1 MARLH
6 YLSLHQFRNYKK
18 ASIYLG
24 PKINLFIGKNGQG
37 KTNCLEAIALLI
49 AGKSFRTSF
58 FKEMILNNEEA
69 FEIQAV
75 FERHDLEQTLSVQY
89 HPQRRRLKHNETV
102 YASLVPLIGLLQG
115 VFFSSYQNA
124 LVRGT
129 PSVRRRFLDLQCSQ
143 IDPLYL
149 HHLKRYQKALK
160 DRNLFLKQKNLSHL
174 YPYDVLLAQ
183 SAPYLIEK
191 RLKALKELEPLVKKH
206 LLELTGQSEPFS
218 FEYLF
223 SVKEMN
229 PLVSH
234 FEGFKTLYEKYRSK
248 DARFG
253 LTHLGPHK
261 DDLFMLL
268 QNLEAKKF
276 ASEGQVQSLI
286 HALYFAEY
294 DRLKQASEELPLFC
308 IDDVG
313 QNLDQSRRNKLY
325 QKLEG
330 LGQVF
335 LSTPEMPDYSFQTD
349 VRAFEVK
356 EGTLKALSC

>member
-1 MARLH
+1 MARLQ
-6 YLSLHQFRNYKK
+6 YLSLYNFRNYKR
-18 ASIYLG
+18 ASLYLG

-37 KTNCLEAIALLI
+37 KTNYLEAIALLI

-58 FKEMILNNEEA
+58 FREMILKGENA

-75 FERHDLEQTLSVQY
+75 FERHRIEQSLKIQY
-89 HPQRRRLKHNETV
+89 SPHKRVLIHNATT
-102 YASLVPLIGLLQG
+102 YSSLIPLIGLLQG
-115 VFFSSYQNA
+115 VFFSSYQNT

-160 DRNLFLKQKNLSHL
+160 DRNLFLRQKRANFL
-174 YPYDVLLAQ
+174 YPYEVLLSQ

-191 RLKALKELEPLVKKH
+191 RLEALKELQPFVKKH
-206 LLELTGQSEPFS
+206 LHELTSISEPFS
-218 FEYLF
+218 FDYTSPIKIEKESSFTHSLF
-223 SVKEMN
+223 LS
-229 PLVSH
+229 
-234 FEGFKTLYEKYRSK
+234 LYEKYRK
-248 DARFG
+248 RDLQLG
-253 LTHLGPHK
+253 LTSLGPHK
-261 DDLFMLL
+261 DDLSMHL
-268 QNLEAKKF
+268 QELEAKKF

-294 DRLKQASEELPLFC
+294 QRLQKASGELPLFC

-313 QNLDQSRRNKLY
+313 QNLDQSRQKRLY
-325 QKLEG
+325 QKLEK

-335 LSTPEMPDYSFQTD
+335 LSSPEIPRYSFQTD
-349 VRAFEVK
+349 VRIFEVK
-356 EGTLKALSC
+356 EGQIKAI